1 MAPSDSLDLDL
12 LILNIAQNWRWHNV
26 GFELPDIGKIMIF
39 SRVALRTDGLVDE
52 GHPSVSL
59 YLHVDKTMRSLTTEK
74 MM

>member
-52 GHPSVSL
+52 GHPSV
-59 YLHVDKTMRSLTTEK
+59 
-74 MM
+74 